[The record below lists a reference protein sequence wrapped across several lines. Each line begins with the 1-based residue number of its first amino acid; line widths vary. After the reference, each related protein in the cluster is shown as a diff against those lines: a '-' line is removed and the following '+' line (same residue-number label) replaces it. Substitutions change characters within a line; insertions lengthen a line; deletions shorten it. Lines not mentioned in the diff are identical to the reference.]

1 MTSAL
6 MVESGLLARRLRAA
20 GLRVARFLAAAFRF
34 FAMSWSSL
42 DGVAYSGHCTAIQL
56 FRKH

>member
-1 MTSAL
+1 

-42 DGVAYSGHCTAIQL
+42 DGVAYSRHCTAIQL